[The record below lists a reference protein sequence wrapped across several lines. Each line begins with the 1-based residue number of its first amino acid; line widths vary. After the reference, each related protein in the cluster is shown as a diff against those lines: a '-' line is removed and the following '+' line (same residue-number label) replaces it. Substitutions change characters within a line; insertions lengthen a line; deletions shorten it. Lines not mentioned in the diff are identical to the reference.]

1 MMPNDVPDR
10 VRFGAYEVDLHT
22 HELWKHGLRLKV
34 VGQPFEILAML
45 LARPGQLVTREEL
58 RARLWPGD
66 TFVDFNHG
74 LNAAVNK
81 LREALSD
88 SADEPRYI
96 ETLPRRGYRFV
107 ASVELAARGGAKTGP
122 AASLPPVV
130 ATLKQESEMTAAG
143 ARSARVATKEPV
155 VAATSS
161 VSRLPV
167 SPGSA
172 PTIAT
177 EPRQRPRRPRL
188 FVISIFLLVGAALV
202 LGIVL
207 LKWFISSEQLSA
219 GEHEAS
225 LKAALAPAVPPVPLT
240 NLTDPTG
247 DPAFSPDGTRV
258 AFFRQGYAPG
268 TSGIFVKPLGSLQLL
283 QLTDNSDDC
292 CPVWSPNGRS
302 IAFSRVSRRVSG
314 NERTIYEVPS
324 GGGALR
330 KLHVDASSERGYL
343 DWSPDGNSIAFSSA
357 SAAGTESIFLLSLK
371 DLTVRRITQPPLL
384 NRDRGP
390 AFSPDGE
397 SLAFIRKT
405 ETGLPEMIVVMPTGG
420 GEIRVL
426 LAFHNGIV
434 GPPAWTADNQS
445 ILFSTGEPALFRIPA
460 SGGDFSEV
468 TAAVGPA
475 CRPAASRRGYRL
487 AYQKISAGTSLW
499 QMNLSG
505 PGQSGAI
512 PPKTHGVVV
521 TDTGRNE
528 GVQVSP
534 DGKKLAFMSNRS
546 GSMEIWTSKRDGS
559 DAIQLSAMGLA
570 GTPRWSPDG
579 HSIAFDRDTRENGG
593 IFVVNADGGSPRP
606 LVQGNSQNL
615 VPSWSHDG
623 KWVYFASDRT
633 GSWQVWRV
641 STEGGSPV
649 QVTAH
654 GGFAAYESRSGRALY
669 YSKLN
674 MPNPEIWRIPV
685 EGGVETQVST
695 LVRPDDWANWALLDR
710 GIFFVQSDTMRDPV
724 LMFFDF
730 SGGDVQRVA
739 GFDRMPFWLSAAPDG
754 KSVLYEHLDQENSHV
769 MLLENFH

>member
-1 MMPNDVPDR
+1 MMPNEVPDR

-22 HELWKHGLRLKV
+22 HEMWKHGLRLKL

-45 LARPGQLVTREEL
+45 LARPGELVTREEL

-96 ETLPRRGYRFV
+96 ETLPRRGYRFT
-107 ASVELAARGGAKTGP
+107 ATVEWKARGGDKTGP

-130 ATLKQESEMTAAG
+130 VTPQLESETVASG
-143 ARSARVATKEPV
+143 AQSASVATQEPV
-155 VAATSS
+155 VAAVSS
-161 VSRLPV
+161 VSQRLA
-167 SPGSA
+167 SPGRAS
-172 PTIAT
+172 TIAP
-177 EPRQRPRRPRL
+177 ELGQRPRRPRI
-188 FVISIFLLVGAALV
+188 FVMFLVVGAVLV
-202 LGIVL
+202 LGVVL
-207 LKWFISSEQLSA
+207 LEWFLSSQQRSA
-219 GEHEAS
+219 GEREAS
-225 LKAALAPAVPPVPLT
+225 LKAALAPAVPLVPLT
-240 NLTDPTG
+240 NLADPTG

-258 AFFRQGYAPG
+258 AFFRQSYAPG

-283 QLTDNSDDC
+283 QLTDNPDDC

-302 IAFSRVSRRVSG
+302 IAFSRVSAK
-314 NERTIYEVPS
+314 ERTIYEVPS
-324 GGGALR
+324 AGGSLR

-343 DWSPDGNSIAFSSA
+343 DWAPDGNSIAFSSA

-384 NRDRGP
+384 NKDRGP

-405 ETGLPEMIVVMPTGG
+405 ETGLPEMIVVMPAGG

-426 LAFHNGIV
+426 LAHHNGIV
-434 GPPAWTADNQS
+434 GPPAWSADNQS
-445 ILFSTGEPALFRIPA
+445 ILFSTGPPALFRIPA
-460 SGGDFSEV
+460 SGGEPSEV
-468 TAAVGPA
+468 AAAVGPA
-475 CRPAASRRGYRL
+475 WRPTVSRRGYRL
-487 AYQKISAGTSLW
+487 AYQKISAATSLW
-499 QMNLSG
+499 QMNLRGSDRSG
-505 PGQSGAI
+505 STAPQAF
-512 PPKTHGVVV
+512 GVVV
-521 TDTGRNE
+521 TDTGKNE
-528 GVQVSP
+528 GAQVSP

-546 GSMEIWTSKRDGS
+546 GNMEIWTSNRDGS
-559 DAIQLSAMGLA
+559 DAIQLTAMGLA

-579 HSIAFDRDTRENGG
+579 HSIAFDRDTHENGG
-593 IFVVNADGGSPRP
+593 IFVVSVDGGSPHP
-606 LVQGNSQNL
+606 LAQGNSQNL
-615 VPSWSHDG
+615 VPSWSRDG
-623 KWVYFASDRT
+623 KSVYFASDRT

-641 STEGGSPV
+641 PAEGGSPV

-674 MPNPEIWRIPV
+674 MPDPEIWRMPV

-710 GIFFVQSDTMRDPV
+710 GILFVQSDTMRDPV

-730 SGGDVQRVA
+730 TSGDVKRMA

>member
-22 HELWKHGLRLKV
+22 HELWKHGLRLKL
-34 VGQPFEILAML
+34 VGQPFEILALL
-45 LARPGQLVTREEL
+45 LARPGELVTREEL

-107 ASVELAARGGAKTGP
+107 ATVERAKVERATRRGAKTGR
-122 AASLPPVV
+122 AASLPPV
-130 ATLKQESEMTAAG
+130 AAASKQESERVAAG
-143 ARSARVATKEPV
+143 RRSASVATQEPV
-155 VAATSS
+155 VAAVSS
-161 VSRLPV
+161 VSQLSV
-167 SPGSA
+167 SRV
-172 PTIAT
+172 PTIGP
-177 EPRQRPRRPRL
+177 ELRQHPGRRRVP
-188 FVISIFLLVGAALV
+188 VFLLVGAGFV
-202 LGIVL
+202 LGFAL
-207 LKWFISSEQLSA
+207 LWLLFLPRQRSERR
-219 GEHEAS
+219 EAS
-225 LKAALAPAVPPVPLT
+225 LKAALNPAVPPVPLT

-268 TSGIFVKPLGSLQLL
+268 TSGIFVKPLGSLELL
-283 QLTDNSDDC
+283 QLTDSSDDC

-302 IAFSRVSRRVSG
+302 IAFSRVSRRVSRS
-314 NERTIYEVPS
+314 ERTIYEVPS
-324 GGGALR
+324 AGGALR

-390 AFSPDGE
+390 AFSRDGE

-405 ETGLPEMIVVMPTGG
+405 ETGLPEMIVVMPAGG

-468 TAAVGPA
+468 ITAVGPA

-505 PGQSGAI
+505 PGQSGAL

-528 GVQVSP
+528 GAQVSP
-534 DGKKLAFMSNRS
+534 DGKRLAFMSNRS

-559 DAIQLSAMGLA
+559 DAIQLTAMGLA

-579 HSIAFDRDTRENGG
+579 HFIVFDRDTRENGG
-593 IFVVNADGGSPRP
+593 IFVVNAERGSPRP
-606 LVQGNSQNL
+606 LAQGNSQNL

-623 KWVYFASDRT
+623 KWIYFASDRT

-654 GGFAAYESRSGRALY
+654 GGFAPYESGSGRAVY

-724 LMFFDF
+724 LMFYDF
-730 SGGDVQRVA
+730 SSGDVKRVA